1 MKFDLKPFI
10 AFAILWSLTALLF
23 FFLFGCS
30 PILRHNRLV
39 KKFPYVHTADT
50 LVIRDTVRFMEVHTD
65 SMFYYNQK
73 DTVIINKENLQIKYF
88 YNNDS
93 VYIDGRCK
101 EVVKV
106 VEHKVPVY
114 KNNTDWLAM
123 FKQFY
128 WVLFGLVFL
137 YLLYR
142 IFVKR

>member
-1 MKFDLKPFI
+1 MKFDIKPFI
-10 AFAILWSLTALLF
+10 AFAILWTLTALLF

-50 LVIRDTVRFMEVHTD
+50 MVIRDTVRFMEVHTD

-106 VEHKVPVY
+106 VEHKVPAY
-114 KNNTDWLAM
+114 KNNTDWVAM

>member
-1 MKFDLKPFI
+1 MKFDIKPFI
-10 AFAILWSLTALLF
+10 AFVLLWSLTALLF

-50 LVIRDTVRFMEVHTD
+50 MVIRDTVRFMEVHTD

-106 VEHKVPVY
+106 VEHKVPAY
-114 KNNTDWLAM
+114 KNNTDWVAM